1 MKELT
6 AIEASKYSWC
16 DAELLGIAWGN
27 EGRDLIIKWKKHR
40 NSIETL
46 TCTWVHSITFNL
58 QTSENEGGYPL
69 TYEAKIN
76 EGEVNG
82 WQVLFDFANR
92 GLIEFKCNDLTLEG

>member
-1 MKELT
+1 MNIKSGTEV
-6 AIEASKYSWC
+6 ANESWG
-16 DAELLGIAWGN
+16 DVRLSNISWGN
-27 EGRDLIIKWKKHR
+27 EGRDIV
-40 NSIETL
+40 L
-46 TCTWVHSITFNL
+46 TFHMHQQRIGRLTGTWAHSLNIGLLSGN
-58 QTSENEGGYPL
+58 NEGGYPL